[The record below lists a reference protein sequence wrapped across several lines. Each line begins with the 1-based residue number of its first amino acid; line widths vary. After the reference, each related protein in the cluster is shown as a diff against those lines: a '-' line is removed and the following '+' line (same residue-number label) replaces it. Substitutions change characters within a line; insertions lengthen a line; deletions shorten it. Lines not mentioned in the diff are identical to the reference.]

1 MVAPLEGIRVLE
13 LANFA
18 AAPSGG
24 AIMADLGAEVIKV
37 EPLEGD
43 AMWGKMRQARLPE
56 GQANPDHPM
65 QFVNRGKESIAVAI
79 DSDEGAELIRE
90 LVTHCDVVLTNLLPA
105 RRIRY
110 GLDPDSLLAIKPDL
124 VVALLTGYGEEGD
137 EIDRP
142 GFDVTAYFSRSGLAG
157 LPADPTQGASKFR
170 PAQGDHTTGIAL
182 FAGIMAGLRARD
194 ISGEGQVVEA
204 SLLRTA
210 TWTAAF
216 DLVTATVDGRNT
228 TGRGRH
234 NSVSPL
240 AEAFPCADNRWIQ
253 LTMVNPDKDWTRLCG
268 CIGRTDLIDHELYN
282 TAKKRFQNI
291 QPLMEVLDD
300 TFRSRTRDEWAPLLD
315 QHGCIWAPVNTPADA
330 VVDPQVRAT
339 GAFETVDH
347 PAGSF
352 ETVAAPFR
360 LPRADA
366 RVRGP
371 YIGRGS
377 ETRTTLRRLLDLDDE
392 ELDRLAANH
401 VIGGA

>member
-18 AAPSGG
+18 AAPSGA
-24 AIMADLGAEVIKV
+24 AIMADMGAEVIKV

-43 AMWGKMRQARLPE
+43 AMWGKIRQARMPE
-56 GQANPDHPM
+56 GQPNPDHPM

-79 DSDEGAELIRE
+79 DSTEGAALIHE
-90 LVTHCDVVLTNLLPA
+90 IIAQCDIVLTNLLPY
-105 RRIRY
+105 RRDRY
-110 GLDPDSLLAIKPDL
+110 GLDTDSLLAIKPDL
-124 VVALLTGYGEEGD
+124 VVALLTGYGEEGE

-157 LPADPTQGASKFR
+157 LPTDPAEGASKFR
-170 PAQGDHTTGIAL
+170 PAQGDHTTGLAL
-182 FAGIMAGLRARD
+182 FAGVLAGLRARD
-194 ISGEGQVVEA
+194 LSGEGQIVEA

-216 DLVTATVDGRNT
+216 DLVTAAVDGHNPS
-228 TGRGRH
+228 GRGRF

-240 AEAFPCADNRWIQ
+240 VEPFPCADGKWIQ
-253 LTMVNPDKDWTRLCG
+253 LAMMNPVKDWARLCE
-268 CIGRTDLIDHELYN
+268 CIDRTDLIDHELYG
-282 TAKKRFQNI
+282 TPRGRFRNI
-291 QPLMEVLDD
+291 RPLMELLDETFLTLTRAEWAQRLDD
-300 TFRSRTRDEWAPLLD
+300 
-315 QHGCIWAPVNTPADA
+315 HGCIWAPVNTPADA

-339 GAFETVDH
+339 GAFETIDH
-347 PAGSF
+347 PDGSF
-352 ETVAAPFR
+352 ETVGAPFR

-377 ETRTTLRRLLDLDDE
+377 DTTSALRRLLDIDDDE
-392 ELDRLAANH
+392 LERLRAAEI
-401 VIGGA
+401 IGGD